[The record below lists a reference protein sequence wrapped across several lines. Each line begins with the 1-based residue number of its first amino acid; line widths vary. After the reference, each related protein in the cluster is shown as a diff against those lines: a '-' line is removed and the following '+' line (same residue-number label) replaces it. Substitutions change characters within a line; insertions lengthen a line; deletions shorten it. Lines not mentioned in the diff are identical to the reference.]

1 MHRIEFTIEP
11 FVEGRPGPH
20 VTEAIGAVE
29 ALGVPVEIGPF
40 GSTCAVPASRVG
52 EVVASLS
59 AAATA
64 HGATHVHLDI
74 TSPDIAGAVTD
85 EARHGPDHA

>member
-20 VTEAIGAVE
+20 VLEAVKAVE
-29 ALGVPVEIGPF
+29 RLGVDVEVGPF
-40 GSTCAVPASRVG
+40 GSTCTVPGRRVG
-52 EVVASLS
+52 EVVASIAS
-59 AAATA
+59 AATD

-74 TSPDIAGAVTD
+74 TDGASTD
-85 EARHGPDHA
+85 ATDLADTGRDDV